1 MLYLI
6 VNGMVKTKLAIFP
19 FFCSGEIV
27 KKSQKPY
34 TLFCSR
40 SYIPVFNGSQP
51 ILLGKG
57 GCPTFIVMWLTLV
70 AMHCV
75 QTVQTVIVAD
85 PISEWTLIRITHL
98 IWRKILKIE
107 KNWILIQ
114 LLGHVKQAE
123 EAGLSVTGFWI
134 QDYSGQITT
143 VFGQRV
149 FWNWCWDPEHYPS
162 RRFSY
167 NFLHLIDFCQ
177 NRCVVSTL

>member
-1 MLYLI
+1 
-6 VNGMVKTKLAIFP
+6 
-19 FFCSGEIV
+19 
-27 KKSQKPY
+27 
-34 TLFCSR
+34 
-40 SYIPVFNGSQP
+40 
-51 ILLGKG
+51 
-57 GCPTFIVMWLTLV
+57 
-70 AMHCV
+70 MHCV

-85 PISEWTLIRITHL
+85 PTSEWALIRITHL

-167 NFLHLIDFCQ
+167 NFFTSDWFLSKSLYGVFPVPLADPRRRSNFILNFTQYSGKKNSQNNSFAFPLLGWHPRPEILDPPLITRNVTQ
-177 NRCVVSTL
+177 KKEK